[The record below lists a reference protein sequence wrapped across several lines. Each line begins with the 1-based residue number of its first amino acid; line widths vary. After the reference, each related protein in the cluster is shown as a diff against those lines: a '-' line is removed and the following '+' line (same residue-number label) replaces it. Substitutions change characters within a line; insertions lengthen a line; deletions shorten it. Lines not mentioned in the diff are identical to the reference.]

1 MASVSPREPSCR
13 HARSLLG
20 SSARA
25 WVIVLVVGV
34 LGGTHGAW
42 ALEPNRSLAQLPH
55 RAWQTA
61 DGLPQNSV
69 LTLQQTQDGYLWGG
83 TWEGL
88 VRFDGVSFT
97 VFDET
102 NTPALPGR
110 SIRNLALGRDGTM
123 WIGTTKGLAR
133 MREGAFF
140 AVQSP
145 ADTPLR
151 NISDV
156 LAARDGSVWLTTEDR
171 GVTRLFESRFQTWTT
186 TQGLASNE
194 MLSITEDAAGTVWVG
209 GAGGLQRWTGSE
221 WTAPVAFEGRER
233 VSVSSLLFGR
243 DGTFWVGLDD
253 GDVYRFEEGRPRR
266 VPEASRPG
274 APIAALFMD
283 RAGALWVGSL
293 GQGVLRLM
301 NGQRSEVESGHMLAG
316 SLVNDV
322 LEDAEGN
329 IWLGTEARGLHRLKD
344 APFVPYGTPEG
355 MAHEMVLAI
364 RETRDGSL
372 WFGTVGGGAT
382 RMQGDRMSS
391 LSMADGLVLD
401 RVRALAEGQ
410 DGSVWFGT
418 RGGISRWQAGTITSF
433 GTAQGLQDL
442 RAYLLAVDT
451 AGTLWVGTPTGL
463 SSWNG
468 TRFEPFTPPGAL
480 PGTALTLLR
489 ESAAGGLWV
498 GTMGGGL
505 AHLQDGQV
513 RVVTP
518 EGGPLK
524 SEPLAIHEDTTGV
537 LWIGTNDG
545 LYRWKQ
551 GQFRRFTVA
560 DGLFDDR
567 IFAILADERGNLW
580 MSCNKGIF
588 RVAQAEL
595 EAVAEGR
602 LERATSRAYGADDGM
617 RSEECNALGSPAGW
631 KDRSGRLWFPTIR
644 GAVAYTP
651 GHEEK
656 RTPPPPVLIEE
667 LYVDGRA
674 VPAAERQGIDAGEG
688 QLELHYTSPGLRAPN
703 RLRFRYQL
711 EGFDRHWVQA
721 GTRRVAYYTH
731 LPPGSYRFRVA
742 AEYAD
747 GGGAA
752 REATLDFYLR
762 PRWHQTW
769 QFRLACV
776 LAAVLLVAGA
786 VWLRMHQLRQHQ
798 RELQARVDER
808 TAELATVNA
817 DLQSRVQELQAT
829 RERLIHAE
837 KMAAVGTLAAGVG
850 HELNNPLAYVI
861 SNLHFVASEVREA
874 AQQSQEHERWQEVTE
889 ALTEALQG
897 TERMRGIIQDLRE
910 FSRMQPRQRQRVEL
924 HTVLDMVLTIASG
937 ELSRSARVV
946 KHYGSPPAVMGDETR
961 LAQVFLNLLVNA
973 AQAIPEGHA
982 DQNEIRLTTHTDE
995 RGYAVVEVSDT
1006 GRGIPAEVLPR
1017 IFEPFFTTKEVGVG
1031 TGLGLSICHSYVQ
1044 AMKGELRVRSEVGR
1058 GTTFEVVL
1066 PPARE

>member
-1 MASVSPREPSCR
+1 MAT
-13 HARSLLG
+13 
-20 SSARA
+20 RA
-25 WVIVLVVGV
+25 WMIVLVVGV
-34 LGGTHGAW
+34 LTGTPGAW
-42 ALEPNRSLAQLPH
+42 ALEPDRSLSQLPH
-55 RAWQTA
+55 RVWQTA

-69 LTLQQTQDGYLWGG
+69 LTLQQTPDGYLWGG

-88 VRFDGVSFT
+88 VRFDGVRFT

-110 SIRNLALGRDGTM
+110 SIRNLALGRDGTL

-140 AVQSP
+140 PVELLGNE
-145 ADTPLR
+145 PLR

-156 LAARDGSVWLTTEDR
+156 LAARDGSVWIATEDR
-171 GVTRLFESRFQTWTT
+171 GVTRLFEGHFQTWTAAE
-186 TQGLASNE
+186 GLASNE
-194 MLSITEDAAGTVWVG
+194 MLSLAEDAAGTIWAG
-209 GAGGLQRWTGSE
+209 GAGGLQRWTGTG
-221 WTAPVAFEGRER
+221 WTAPVAFEGREHA
-233 VSVSSLLFGR
+233 SVSAQLFGR
-243 DGTFWVGLDD
+243 DGTYWVGLDD
-253 GDVYRFEEGRPRR
+253 GEVYRFHEGRLRK

-274 APIAALFMD
+274 APIASLFMD

-293 GQGVLRLM
+293 GQGVLRLR
-301 NGQRSEVESGHMLAG
+301 NGERSELESGHMLAG

-329 IWLGTEARGLHRLKD
+329 LWVGTEARGLHRLKD
-344 APFVPYGTPEG
+344 APFVPYGTLEG
-355 MAHEMVLAI
+355 MAHEMVLTM

-372 WFGTVGGGAT
+372 WFGTVGGGVT
-382 RMQGDRMSS
+382 RMHGGKMTS
-391 LSMADGLVLD
+391 LSTPDGLVLD
-401 RVRALAEGQ
+401 RVRAIAEGQ

-418 RGGISRWQAGTITSF
+418 RGGISRWQAGTLTSF
-433 GTAQGLQDL
+433 GAAQGLRDL
-442 RAYLLAVDT
+442 RAYLLAVDGT
-451 AGTLWVGTPTGL
+451 GTLFVGTPTGL
-463 SSWNG
+463 SRWTG
-468 TRFEPFTPPGAL
+468 TRFEPFVPPGGL
-480 PGTALTLLR
+480 PGTAITLLR
-489 ESAAGGLWV
+489 ESAAGGIWV

-505 AHLQDGQV
+505 AHLRDGQV

-518 EGGPLK
+518 ESGPLK
-524 SEPLAIHEDTTGV
+524 SEPLAIHEDSTGA
-537 LWIGTNDG
+537 LWLGTNDG

-567 IFAILADERGNLW
+567 IFAILADEHGNLW
-580 MSCNKGIF
+580 MSGNKGIF

-602 LERATSRAYGADDGM
+602 LARATSRAYGAEDGM
-617 RSEECNALGSPAGW
+617 RSEECNGLGSPAGW
-631 KDRSGRLWFPTIR
+631 RDRSGRLWFPTIR

-656 RTPPPPVLIEE
+656 RAPPPPVLIEE
-667 LYVDGRA
+667 LYMDGLA
-674 VPAAERQGIDAGEG
+674 VPPEEQQDIDGGEG

-711 EGFDRHWVQA
+711 EGFDRQWVQA
-721 GTRRVAYYTH
+721 GPRRVAYYTQ

-742 AEYAD
+742 AEYVD

-752 REATLDFYLR
+752 PEAVLDFSLR
-762 PRWHQTW
+762 PRLHQTW

-776 LAAVLLVAGA
+776 LAAVLLVAGG
-786 VWLRMHQLRQHQ
+786 VWLRLHSLRQHQ

-817 DLQSRVQELQAT
+817 DLQARVQELQAA

-874 AQQSQEHERWQEVTE
+874 TAQGQARERWEEVTQ
-889 ALTEALQG
+889 AIGEALQG
-897 TERMRGIIQDLRE
+897 TERMRNIIQDLRA
-910 FSRMQPRQRQRVEL
+910 FSRMQPRLRQRVEL
-924 HTVLDMVLTIASG
+924 HEVLDLVLTTASG

-946 KHYGSPPAVMGDETR
+946 KHYGTPPAVIGDETR

-973 AQAIPEGHA
+973 AQAIPEGHP
-982 DQNEIRLTTHTDE
+982 DQNEIRLATRTDE

-1006 GRGIPAEVLPR
+1006 GKGIPPEVLPR

-1044 AMKGELRVRSEVGR
+1044 AMKGELRVRSELGQ

-1066 PPARE
+1066 PPAER